1 MEGTISPDPE
11 APANHTEERKP
22 EKGNRFV
29 HAKNLRLV
37 TTSSDRN
44 AQSPNLNSPQ
54 VVIRHKDALK
64 NKWEGAPL
72 YLKKKL
78 MLKKSPSSQI

>member
-11 APANHTEERKP
+11 GPANYTAERKP
-22 EKGNRFV
+22 EKGSRFV

-44 AQSPNLNSPQ
+44 AQSP
-54 VVIRHKDALK
+54 I
-64 NKWEGAPL
+64 
-72 YLKKKL
+72 
-78 MLKKSPSSQI
+78 